1 MVKKK
6 YKWFLT
12 STSIDKIRST
22 ISFLSTQH
30 FDKFERTFLTIALFL
45 CRRCRA
51 RTSPVFEEP
60 PSRHERLHDLRGQH
74 DSPRLLGDGG
84 MADPQQTYLRN
95 SARGECWS
103 SLPSFY
109 IRLNLYS
116 SLDSPPLP
124 LFFFSFY
131 CPSPIGQLV
140 KLLRFESCYATLNP
154 FFEQKHRERIYVVT
168 DLMLWMP
175 CICVE

>member
-1 MVKKK
+1 MVKNINA
-6 YKWFLT
+6 LG
-12 STSIDKIRST
+12 IDKIRCYT
-22 ISFLSTQH
+22 ISFLSAQH

-95 SARGECWS
+95 SARGEC
-103 SLPSFY
+103 
-109 IRLNLYS
+109 
-116 SLDSPPLP
+116 
-124 LFFFSFY
+124 
-131 CPSPIGQLV
+131 
-140 KLLRFESCYATLNP
+140 
-154 FFEQKHRERIYVVT
+154 
-168 DLMLWMP
+168 
-175 CICVE
+175 